1 MTQNI
6 KTKYRDMFFNP
17 ACAPPGPPGWASG
30 AEQAPQGNPR
40 TDQTNNKHRKNCE
53 SALWAKKGF
62 IERKALLKKFG

>member
-6 KTKYRDMFFNP
+6 KTKYLDMFFNP

-40 TDQTNNKHRKNCE
+40 RFRLKTGKLSCE
-53 SALWAKKGF
+53 MFADLP
-62 IERKALLKKFG
+62 